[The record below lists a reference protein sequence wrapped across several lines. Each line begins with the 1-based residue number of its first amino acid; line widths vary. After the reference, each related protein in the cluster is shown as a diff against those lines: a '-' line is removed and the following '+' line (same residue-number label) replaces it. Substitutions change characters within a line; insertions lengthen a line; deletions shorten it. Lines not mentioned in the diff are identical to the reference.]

1 MAVDY
6 DPGQSQVIADPYPVF
21 HRLQAE
27 DPVHWSELQQAWL
40 LTRRADI
47 VAVLHDPRFS
57 NATRLQAALDSLP
70 ESGPAELTAV
80 GQRMATVLAYLD
92 PPAHTRLRR
101 LVNDAFRPRVM
112 QGLRPRIQAFAD
124 LLLDPVQ
131 GKERMDLIADF
142 AYPLTVLVG
151 ATMLGLPFQDLGRLA
166 QWGDAFS
173 MLAGPELVSSELRQ
187 EAERAMLELT
197 EYFRDVLAQR
207 RKRPGEDA
215 ISALIG
221 GDAPGDRLSDDEL
234 TSACLMI
241 LLGGHRNLR
250 NLMGIAL
257 LTLLRHPEQ
266 AAALQAEPALM
277 PTAVEELL
285 RYDFIE
291 QGLTRVALDEVEIG
305 GKTIQR
311 GQMVL
316 LLLGAANRD
325 PVFYHEPD
333 QLELR
338 RRDNRHIAFGAG
350 AHVCPGAS
358 LSRMVL
364 EIAIATVLRRL
375 PGLRLMVEAPPRE
388 ERLGGRGLTALPV
401 MFSPGP
407 PRAR

>member
-1 MAVDY
+1 MAIQY
-6 DPGQSQVIADPYPVF
+6 DPRNPDVCENPYPAY
-21 HRLQAE
+21 HRLRDQ

-57 NATRLQAALDSLP
+57 NAARLQAALQSLP
-70 ESGPAELTAV
+70 EGGRAELTTV
-80 GQRMATVLAYLD
+80 SQRMATILAYLD

-101 LVNDAFRPRVM
+101 LVNDAFRPRVI
-112 QGLRPRIQAFAD
+112 QGLRPRIQALAD
-124 LLLDPVQ
+124 ILLDVVQ
-131 GKERMDLIADF
+131 DKGRMDLIADF

-151 ATMLGLPFQDLGRLA
+151 ATMLGLPLQDLGRLA

-173 MLAGPELVSSELRQ
+173 LLAGPELISSELRQ
-187 EAERAMLELT
+187 GAERAMLELT
-197 EYFRDVLAQR
+197 DYFQDVVSQR
-207 RKRPGEDA
+207 RKSPGEDV

-221 GDAPGDRLSDDEL
+221 DEGQGDQLTDDEL

-250 NLMGIAL
+250 NLIGIAI

-266 AAALQAEPALM
+266 LAALHEDPALM

-291 QGLTRVALDEVEIG
+291 QGLTRVALDDVEIG
-305 GKTIQR
+305 GKTIRR
-311 GQMVL
+311 GQIVL

-325 PVFYHEPD
+325 PAHYTEPD
-333 QLELR
+333 RLDLC
-338 RRDNRHIAFGAG
+338 RRDNRHMAFGAG
-350 AHVCPGAS
+350 VHVCPGAS

-364 EIAIATVLRRL
+364 EIALATVLRRL
-375 PGLRLMVEAPPRE
+375 PKLRLAMDVPPRE
-388 ERLGGRGLTALPV
+388 ERLGGRGLTSLPVTFSPALPR
-401 MFSPGP
+401 
-407 PRAR
+407 PR